1 MKEERVFVIA
11 QSIPASHG
19 IAKQSNRAILQPA
32 KEKTMSDEA
41 KVKRLAELFRHTGE
55 AHHEAFLQADGD
67 DPEWPLW
74 YADYLHDRLT
84 PFLAAPLTRS
94 RLVFCLIGAD
104 DEHRATAPDTPW
116 PEYYA
121 HRFLECLGPAEEPKE
136 DRLALYYFDGCPF
149 CVRVQRAIDVLGLD
163 VELRNIYTDPAYLA
177 ELREV
182 RGRTTV
188 PVLRITSP
196 DGEDR
201 WMPESA
207 DIVRYL
213 QATYGQAAA

>member
-1 MKEERVFVIA
+1 MLWCYSFRKE
-11 QSIPASHG
+11 
-19 IAKQSNRAILQPA
+19 N
-32 KEKTMSDEA
+32 TMSNEIM
-41 KVKRLAELFRHTGE
+41 VERLAGLFKRTGE
-55 AHHEAFLQADGD
+55 AHHKAFLDTDGD

-74 YADYLHDRLT
+74 YAEYLHDRLA

-94 RLVFCLIGAD
+94 RLVFCLVETD
-104 DEHRATAPDTPW
+104 DEHRATDPEAPWTN
-116 PEYYA
+116 YYA
-121 HRFLECLGPAEEPKE
+121 RRVLECLGPAEQPMQ

-149 CVRVQRAIDVLGLD
+149 CIRVRRAIDAIGID
-163 VELRNIYTDPAYLA
+163 VDLRNIYEEPSYLQ
-177 ELREV
+177 ELREA

-196 DGEDR
+196 DGEER

-213 QATYGQAAA
+213 QASYGQAAA

>member
-1 MKEERVFVIA
+1 MTAEA
-11 QSIPASHG
+11 QV
-19 IAKQSNRAILQPA
+19 KQ
-32 KEKTMSDEA
+32 
-41 KVKRLAELFRHTGE
+41 LAELFKQTGD
-55 AHHEAFLQADGD
+55 AHHQAFIETDGE
-67 DPEWPLW
+67 DPEWAIW
-74 YADYLHDRLT
+74 YAGYLQDRLE

-104 DEHRATAPDTPW
+104 DEHRATESDVPW

-121 HRFLECLGPAEEPKE
+121 RRFLECLGPAEEPKE
-136 DRLALYYFDGCPF
+136 DRLALYYIDGCPF
-149 CVRVQRAIDVLGLD
+149 CVRVLRAIDTLGLD
-163 VELRNIYTDPAYLA
+163 VQLRNIYENADHLT

-213 QATYGQAAA
+213 QATYGQLAA

>member
-1 MKEERVFVIA
+1 
-11 QSIPASHG
+11 
-19 IAKQSNRAILQPA
+19 
-32 KEKTMSDEA
+32 MSDEA
-41 KVKRLAELFRHTGE
+41 KVQKLAQLFRETGE
-55 AHHEAFLQADGD
+55 AHHQAFLDTAGD

-74 YADYLHDRLT
+74 YAEHLHDRLGS
-84 PFLAAPLTRS
+84 FLAAPITRS

-104 DEHRATAPDTPW
+104 DEHSATESEIPW

-121 HRFLECLGPAEEPKE
+121 RRFLECLGPADDPAK
-136 DRLALYYFDGCPF
+136 DHLALYYFDGCPF
-149 CVRVQRAIDVLGLD
+149 CVRVLRAIDTLRLD
-163 VELRNIYTDPAYLA
+163 VELRNIYENRDYLN
-177 ELREV
+177 ELRQV

-188 PVLRITSP
+188 PVLRVTSP

>member
-1 MKEERVFVIA
+1 
-11 QSIPASHG
+11 
-19 IAKQSNRAILQPA
+19 
-32 KEKTMSDEA
+32 MSDEI
-41 KVKRLAELFRHTGE
+41 KVERLAALFKQTGE
-55 AHHEAFLQADGD
+55 AHHEAYLQTDGE

-74 YADYLHDRLT
+74 YAEFLQGRLT

-104 DEHRATAPDTPW
+104 DEHRATESQTPW

-121 HRFLECLGPAEEPKE
+121 RRFLECLGPAVEPAK
-136 DRLALYYFDGCPF
+136 DRLSLYYFDGCPF
-149 CVRVQRAIDVLGLD
+149 CVRVLRAIDALGLE
-163 VELRNIYTDPAYLA
+163 VELRNIYSDPARLA

-196 DGEDR
+196 EGEDR

>member
-1 MKEERVFVIA
+1 
-11 QSIPASHG
+11 
-19 IAKQSNRAILQPA
+19 
-32 KEKTMSDEA
+32 MSDEV
-41 KVKRLAELFRHTGE
+41 KVQRLAALFKQTGE
-55 AHHEAFLQADGD
+55 AHHQAFLKTNGD

-74 YADYLHDRLT
+74 YAEYLESRLT
-84 PFLAAPLTRS
+84 PFLAAPLSRS

-104 DEHRATAPDTPW
+104 DEHRATESDTPW

-121 HRFLECLGPAEEPKE
+121 RRFLECLGPAEEPGK
-136 DRLALYYFDGCPF
+136 DRLSLYYFDGCPF
-149 CVRVQRAIDVLGLD
+149 CVRVLRTIDTLGLD
-163 VELRNIYTDPAYLA
+163 VELRNIYSDPVHLA
-177 ELREV
+177 ALREV

-188 PVLRITSP
+188 PVLRITSA
-196 DGEDR
+196 DGEER

>member
-1 MKEERVFVIA
+1 
-11 QSIPASHG
+11 
-19 IAKQSNRAILQPA
+19 
-32 KEKTMSDEA
+32 MSDEINA
-41 KVKRLAELFRHTGE
+41 ERLAALFKQTGD
-55 AHHEAFLQADGD
+55 AHHEAFRETDGD

-74 YADYLHDRLT
+74 YAEYLEDKLT

-104 DEHRATAPDTPW
+104 DEHRATESDMPW

-121 HRFLECLGPAEEPKE
+121 RRFLECLGPAEEPRE

-149 CVRVQRAIDVLGLD
+149 CVRVLRAIDLLGLD
-163 VELRNIYTDPAYLA
+163 VELRNIYEEPSYLQ
-177 ELREV
+177 ELREA

-196 DGEDR
+196 DGDER

-213 QATYGQAAA
+213 QASYGQVAA

>member
-1 MKEERVFVIA
+1 
-11 QSIPASHG
+11 
-19 IAKQSNRAILQPA
+19 
-32 KEKTMSDEA
+32 MSDET
-41 KVKRLAELFRHTGE
+41 KVQRLAQIFRDTGE
-55 AHHEAFLQADGD
+55 AHHRAFLDTDGD
-67 DPEWPLW
+67 DPEWALW
-74 YADYLHDRLT
+74 YSEHLHDKLG
-84 PFLAAPLTRS
+84 PFLAAPITRS

-104 DEHRATAPDTPW
+104 DEHRATESDAPW
-116 PEYYA
+116 PEFYA
-121 HRFLECLGPAEEPKE
+121 RRLLECLGPAEEPAK
-136 DRLALYYFDGCPF
+136 DHLALYYFDGCPF
-149 CVRVQRAIDVLGLD
+149 CVRVMRAIDTLRLN
-163 VELRNIYTDPAYLA
+163 VELRNIYENREYLN

-188 PVLRITSP
+188 PVLRITSA

>member
-1 MKEERVFVIA
+1 
-11 QSIPASHG
+11 
-19 IAKQSNRAILQPA
+19 
-32 KEKTMSDEA
+32 MSDE
-41 KVKRLAELFRHTGE
+41 VTVERLAALFKQTGE
-55 AHHEAFLQADGD
+55 AHHEAFLDTDGD

-74 YADYLHDRLT
+74 YAKYLEDRLA

-104 DEHRATAPDTPW
+104 DEHRAADPDAPW

-121 HRFLECLGPAEEPKE
+121 RRFLECLGPAEEPAK
-136 DRLALYYFDGCPF
+136 DHLALYYFDGCPF
-149 CVRVQRAIDVLGLD
+149 CVRVLRAIDTLGLD
-163 VELRNIYTDPAYLA
+163 VELRNIYEVPDYLK
-177 ELREV
+177 ELREA
-182 RGRTTV
+182 RARTTV
-188 PVLRITSP
+188 PVLRITSA

-213 QATYGQAAA
+213 QASYGQAAA

>member
-1 MKEERVFVIA
+1 
-11 QSIPASHG
+11 
-19 IAKQSNRAILQPA
+19 
-32 KEKTMSDEA
+32 MSDET
-41 KVKRLAELFRHTGE
+41 KLQELADLFRQTGD
-55 AHHEAFLQADGD
+55 AHHQAFLQTNGE
-67 DPEWPLW
+67 DPEWAIW
-74 YADYLHDRLT
+74 YAEHLQDRLT
-84 PFLAAPLTRS
+84 PYLAAPITRS

-104 DEHRATAPDTPW
+104 DEHRATESNVPW

-121 HRFLECLGPAEEPKE
+121 QRFLECLGPAEAPAQ

-149 CVRVQRAIDVLGLD
+149 CIRVMRAIDTMRLD
-163 VELRNIYTDPAYLA
+163 VELRNIYENRDYLD

-188 PVLRITSP
+188 PVLRITSSN
-196 DGEDR
+196 GEDR

>member
-1 MKEERVFVIA
+1 
-11 QSIPASHG
+11 
-19 IAKQSNRAILQPA
+19 
-32 KEKTMSDEA
+32 MSDDT
-41 KVKRLAELFRHTGE
+41 KVERLAALFEQTGQD
-55 AHHEAFLQADGD
+55 HHEAFRDTGGE

-74 YADYLHDRLT
+74 YAEHLQDRLQ

-104 DEHRATAPDTPW
+104 DEYRATESDVPW
-116 PEYYA
+116 PQYYA
-121 HRFLECLGPAEEPKE
+121 HRFLECLGPAEEPRE

-149 CVRVQRAIDVLGLD
+149 CVRVLRAIDTLELD
-163 VELRNIYTDPAYLA
+163 VEFRNIYEVPEHLKA
-177 ELREV
+177 LRQV

-188 PVLRITSP
+188 PVLRITAP
-196 DGEDR
+196 DGAER

-213 QATYGQAAA
+213 QATYGQVAA

>member
-1 MKEERVFVIA
+1 MERIRLEA
-11 QSIPASHG
+11 MTD
-19 IAKQSNRAILQPA
+19 R
-32 KEKTMSDEA
+32 DELG
-41 KVKRLAELFRHTGE
+41 RLSELFQQAGD
-55 AHHEAFLQADGD
+55 AHHRAFSETDGE
-67 DPEWPLW
+67 DPEWALW
-74 YADYLHDRLT
+74 YAEYLHEKLNT
-84 PFLAAPLTRS
+84 FLAAPITRS

-104 DEHRATAPDTPW
+104 DEHRATESDVPW

-121 HRFLECLGPAEEPKE
+121 QRFLECMGPAEEPAK
-136 DRLALYYFDGCPF
+136 DQLALYYFDGCPY
-149 CVRVQRAIDVLGLD
+149 CVRVLRAIDVLRLD
-163 VELRNIYTDPAYLA
+163 VELRNIYEERRHLDDLLA
-177 ELREV
+177 V

-196 DGEDR
+196 DGEER

>member
-1 MKEERVFVIA
+1 
-11 QSIPASHG
+11 
-19 IAKQSNRAILQPA
+19 
-32 KEKTMSDEA
+32 MSDE
-41 KVKRLAELFRHTGE
+41 VTVERLAALFKQTGE
-55 AHHEAFLQADGD
+55 AHHEAFLDNDGD

-74 YADYLHDRLT
+74 YAAYLEDRLT

-104 DEHRATAPDTPW
+104 DEHRAADPDAPW

-121 HRFLECLGPAEEPKE
+121 RRFLECLGPAEEPTK
-136 DRLALYYFDGCPF
+136 DHLALYYFDGCPF
-149 CVRVQRAIDVLGLD
+149 CVRVLRAIDTLGLE
-163 VELRNIYTDPAYLA
+163 VELRNIYEVPGHLK
-177 ELREV
+177 ELRDV

-213 QATYGQAAA
+213 QASYGQAAA

>member
-1 MKEERVFVIA
+1 
-11 QSIPASHG
+11 
-19 IAKQSNRAILQPA
+19 
-32 KEKTMSDEA
+32 MSDEV
-41 KVKRLAELFRHTGE
+41 KVARLAALFKQTGE
-55 AHHEAFLQADGD
+55 AHHQAFLQTDGE
-67 DPEWPLW
+67 DPEWPIW
-74 YADYLHDRLT
+74 YAEYLQDRLR

-104 DEHRATAPDTPW
+104 DEHSAAHPDAPW

-121 HRFLECLGPAEEPKE
+121 RRFLECLGPAEEPAR
-136 DRLALYYFDGCPF
+136 DHLSLYYFDGCPF
-149 CVRVQRAIDVLGLD
+149 CVRVLRAIDALGLE
-163 VELRNIYTDPAYLA
+163 VELRNIYTDPARLA

-188 PVLRITSP
+188 PVLRITSR

>member
-1 MKEERVFVIA
+1 M
-11 QSIPASHG
+11 
-19 IAKQSNRAILQPA
+19 SN
-32 KEKTMSDEA
+32 EVSVE
-41 KVKRLAELFRHTGE
+41 RLAALFKQAGE
-55 AHHEAFLQADGD
+55 AHQQAFRQTNGE

-74 YADYLHDRLT
+74 YAEYLQDRLT

-104 DEHRATAPDTPW
+104 DEHRATKSEMPW
-116 PEYYA
+116 ADYYA
-121 HRFLECLGPAEEPKE
+121 RRFIECLGAAEKPEK
-136 DRLALYYFDGCPF
+136 DSLSLYYFDGCPF
-149 CVRVQRAIDVLGLD
+149 CVRVLRAIDALGLE
-163 VELRNIYTDPAYLA
+163 VELRNIYTHPSHLA
-177 ELREV
+177 ELREA

-196 DGEDR
+196 DGKDR

-213 QATYGQAAA
+213 GATYGQAAD

>member
-1 MKEERVFVIA
+1 
-11 QSIPASHG
+11 
-19 IAKQSNRAILQPA
+19 
-32 KEKTMSDEA
+32 MSDET
-41 KVKRLAELFRHTGE
+41 KLQELADLFRQTGD
-55 AHHEAFLQADGD
+55 AHHQAFLQTNGE
-67 DPEWPLW
+67 DPEWAIW
-74 YADYLHDRLT
+74 YAEHLQDRLT
-84 PFLAAPLTRS
+84 PYLAAPITRS
-94 RLVFCLIGAD
+94 RLVFCLIGAE
-104 DEHRATAPDTPW
+104 DEHRATESDVPW

-121 HRFLECLGPAEEPKE
+121 QRFLECLGPAEAPAQ

-149 CVRVQRAIDVLGLD
+149 CIRVMRAIDTMRLD
-163 VELRNIYTDPAYLA
+163 VELRNIYENRDYLD

-188 PVLRITSP
+188 PVLRITSAN
-196 DGEDR
+196 GEDR

>member
-1 MKEERVFVIA
+1 M
-11 QSIPASHG
+11 
-19 IAKQSNRAILQPA
+19 
-32 KEKTMSDEA
+32 TDET
-41 KVKRLAELFRHTGE
+41 KVGRLAALFRETGE
-55 AHHEAFLQADGD
+55 AHHQAFLDTDGD
-67 DPEWPLW
+67 DPEWALW
-74 YADYLHDRLT
+74 YAEHLHARLT
-84 PFLAAPLTRS
+84 PFLAAPITRS

-104 DEHRATAPDTPW
+104 DEHRATESDAPW

-121 HRFLECLGPAEEPKE
+121 RRFVECLGPAEEPAK
-136 DRLALYYFDGCPF
+136 DHLALYYFDGCPF
-149 CVRVQRAIDVLGLD
+149 CVRVLRAIDTLRLD
-163 VELRNIYTDPAYLA
+163 VELRNIYENRDYLS

-188 PVLRITSP
+188 PVLRITRA